1 MGKKG
6 NMKAL
11 IAVKLLQSFFCHFM
25 ASDVCY
31 HGQVVK
37 LGFVQKKK
45 LLLINTLFPS
55 CGYTI
60 EIVSILMFTNW
71 PHLFYCVC
79 FNVDQFLI

>member
-1 MGKKG
+1 MAQFLEKKG

-25 ASDVCY
+25 ISDVCY

-37 LGFVQKKK
+37 LGFVQKKNCFNK
-45 LLLINTLFPS
+45 HIVPS

-71 PHLFYCVC
+71 PIYFIV
-79 FNVDQFLI
+79 FASM